1 MEGFMLRQITLLHE
15 FVNEYRKGVIGLNR
29 LIERIESI
37 RAVIDPPA
45 LKDELANV
53 AMLLEEINAYVIETS
68 APLTGI
74 LLLFVFRRIFIC
86 FSSFFLKIAIKAAK
100 LAFVWPIIR

>member
-45 LKDELANV
+45 LKDELANHQ
-53 AMLLEEINAYVIETS
+53 LENYRFAFSVPASFEANQRRDLMKSLNEN
-68 APLTGI
+68 GI
-74 LLLFVFRRIFIC
+74 DE
-86 FSSFFLKIAIKAAK
+86 K
-100 LAFVWPIIR
+100 